1 MGVMNIGRYIVMFAL
16 GVAISGCATVEKYQS
31 SAGLDVKLPGQCMT
45 WVAYN
50 SNKKNI
56 PTGTEE
62 QMEPFNHMCDM
73 AQKEVQEDLSR
84 NVFNGQP
91 GPSWQVLVEIVK
103 FESIGMPSLTLRTG
117 VEVVFKKNKVVVE
130 TISGE
135 GEAGPRVVVNKDSR
149 VVLGTNAILAAME
162 SVKRELNARMAK
174 AREDAMRVRDDG
186 PSTPGALNIAVSE
199 LEPQNVSAGDAAVIA
214 DLLRAELVKNG
225 TFNVVEK
232 ANMQKILAEQ
242 AFQNTGCT
250 SQDCAVK
257 LGKVLNV
264 QRIVVG
270 SFGKLIGT
278 YFVNIRVVNVETGK
292 VVFADSVKAAAIDD
306 IETGLRELSIRMAR

>member
-1 MGVMNIGRYIVMFAL
+1 
-16 GVAISGCATVEKYQS
+16 
-31 SAGLDVKLPGQCMT
+31 
-45 WVAYN
+45 
-50 SNKKNI
+50 
-56 PTGTEE
+56 
-62 QMEPFNHMCDM
+62 
-73 AQKEVQEDLSR
+73 
-84 NVFNGQP
+84 
-91 GPSWQVLVEIVK
+91 
-103 FESIGMPSLTLRTG
+103 
-117 VEVVFKKNKVVVE
+117 
-130 TISGE
+130 
-135 GEAGPRVVVNKDSR
+135 
-149 VVLGTNAILAAME
+149 
-162 SVKRELNARMAK
+162 
-174 AREDAMRVRDDG
+174 
-186 PSTPGALNIAVSE
+186 VSE